1 MSELNLYKEGDLTHY
16 NQQLVN
22 CTLDRCWR
30 ECLVSSRYNERMVEV
45 QHYNRRVYSDYL
57 LLLKI
62 TLLTIAKIDDEF
74 CRENRYKKKGLA
86 IVPTKFGIA
95 FTALI
100 LNQAG
105 ALVHIYTD
113 GSVLISH
120 GGIEMGQGL
129 HTKMIQVR
137 KKYLHFFLIQYSTLF
152 QIMFYL
158 SRFFDQFK
166 INFSSIKN

>member
-1 MSELNLYKEGDLTHY
+1 LNLYKEGDLTHY

-30 ECLVSSRYNERMVEV
+30 ECLVLSRYDERIAKV
-45 QHYNRRVYSDYL
+45 QCYNRYVIIDCIVKVRS
-57 LLLKI
+57 
-62 TLLTIAKIDDEF
+62 LTIIKFDDEF
-74 CRENRYKKKGLA
+74 YRENRFKKKGLA

-95 FTALI
+95 FTALH

-120 GGIEMGQGL
+120 SGVEMGQGL
-129 HTKMIQVR
+129 HTKMIQV
-137 KKYLHFFLIQYSTLF
+137 
-152 QIMFYL
+152 
-158 SRFFDQFK
+158 
-166 INFSSIKN
+166 